1 MLADESMLDDEY
13 APQDT
18 NRDDVNDTYANFDS
32 EGEQSEEESPEK
44 PKKIVETTEKKKK
57 TLTSKLFKGAE
68 KFKNK
73 FM

>member
-1 MLADESMLDDEY
+1 MLADESILDDDY

-32 EGEQSEEESPEK
+32 EGDQSEDESPEK
-44 PKKIVETTEKKKK
+44 PKPITENDKKKK
-57 TLTSKLFKGAE
+57 TLTSKLFKGAN